1 MNDTRNRSEIP
12 LFFWT
17 FFSLDDKVVSL
28 FVRRW
33 IRRGL
38 TAWFS
43 TAVCVCEWVSLS
55 LSSLCASSAHHLVCF
70 SLWNAELLFFL
81 RVPCSWDSVAVR
93 TKRGVCSCATSMASS
108 VAHSAAALVSSRNCC
123 YESLLH
129 FAIVAGEKRRRLFA
143 VLLITSCVICV
154 SERSSTSYTPVLHQ
168 QQHLETAVR

>member
-1 MNDTRNRSEIP
+1 MC
-12 LFFWT
+12 
-17 FFSLDDKVVSL
+17 
-28 FVRRW
+28 
-33 IRRGL
+33 
-38 TAWFS
+38 
-43 TAVCVCEWVSLS
+43 VCVCVFLLVSLS
-55 LSSLCASSAHHLVCF
+55 LSSLCAASSAHHLVCF
-70 SLWNAELLFFL
+70 SLWNAELLCFL
-81 RVPCSWDSVAVR
+81 RVSCSWDSVAVR

-108 VAHSAAALVSSRNCC
+108 MAHSAAALVSLRNCC